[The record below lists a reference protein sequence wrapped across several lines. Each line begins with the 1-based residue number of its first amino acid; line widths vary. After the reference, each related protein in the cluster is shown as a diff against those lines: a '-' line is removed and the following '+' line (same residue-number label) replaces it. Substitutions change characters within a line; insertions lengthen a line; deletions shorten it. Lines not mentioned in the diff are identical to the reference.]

1 MSYSGI
7 ARDPF
12 AKIMKGIAIIK
23 WMVRINIVVV
33 AILMVEIFAF
43 GKL

>member
-1 MSYSGI
+1 
-7 ARDPF
+7 
-12 AKIMKGIAIIK
+12 MKGIAIIK